1 MAVQPETQGAVAP
14 IAPRR
19 KSALPAL
26 AWAGIIG
33 PLLFTVVFLAQEA
46 LRRGEYDPLAE
57 PVSAL
62 EAGPHGWI
70 QRLNFLVFGL
80 LTMAHAIGLH
90 RGMRPAQGG
99 WIGPALL
106 FFTGIGTLMSTA
118 FPWRED
124 AAGVAYAPV
133 GHIVG
138 GMIFFLG
145 SPAALVVLS
154 RRMRHDPSW
163 LSLAGYTLGLGV
175 VLFALAV
182 VGTVFVRPDTAPL
195 HDWAGLYQRIMI
207 VAVLFP
213 CRVALGVRL
222 LSNTRPATRPA
233 SNSGRHGHQTRSN
246 RSRFMTLFH
255 AATKSRTNF
264 SFASSHA

>member
-1 MAVQPETQGAVAP
+1 MAVKPETRGAVTSPAT
-14 IAPRR
+14 RR
-19 KSALPAL
+19 RSALPAL

-33 PLLFTVVFLAQEA
+33 PVLFTVVFLAQEA
-46 LRRGEYDPLAE
+46 LRRGEYDPVAE

-62 EAGPHGWI
+62 EAGPNGWV
-70 QRLNFLVFGL
+70 QRLNFLIFGL

-90 RGMRPAQGG
+90 RGMRQVRGG
-99 WIGPALL
+99 WVGPALL
-106 FFTGIGTLMSTA
+106 FFTGMGALMSTA

-145 SPAALVVLS
+145 SPAALIVLS

-163 LSLAGYTLGLGV
+163 RRLAGYTLGSGL

-182 VGTVFVRPDTAPL
+182 VGTVSVRPDTAPL
-195 HDWAGLYQRIMI
+195 HDWAGLYQRIMV
-207 VAVLFP
+207 VALLFP
-213 CRVALGVRL
+213 CRIALGVRL
-222 LSNTRPATRPA
+222 LSITRFD
-233 SNSGRHGHQTRSN
+233 HEI
-246 RSRFMTLFH
+246 
-255 AATKSRTNF
+255 
-264 SFASSHA
+264 SSALPEAR

>member
-1 MAVQPETQGAVAP
+1 
-14 IAPRR
+14 
-19 KSALPAL
+19 L

-33 PLLFTVVFLAQEA
+33 PILFTVVFLAQEA
-46 LRRGEYDPLAE
+46 LRRGEYHPVAE

-62 EAGPHGWI
+62 EAGPNGWI

-90 RGMRPAQGG
+90 RGMRPARGG

-106 FFTGIGTLMSTA
+106 FVTGMGALMSTA

-124 AAGVAYAPV
+124 AAGVAYSPV

-145 SPAALVVLS
+145 SPAALIVLS

-163 LSLAGYTLGLGV
+163 RGLAEYTLGSGL

-182 VGTVFVRPDTAPL
+182 VGTGFVRPDTAPL
-195 HDWAGLYQRIMI
+195 HDWAGLYQRIMV
-207 VAVLFP
+207 VALLFP
-213 CRVALGVRL
+213 CRIALGVRL
-222 LSNTRPATRPA
+222 LSIT
-233 SNSGRHGHQTRSN
+233 
-246 RSRFMTLFH
+246 
-255 AATKSRTNF
+255 RTNHEI
-264 SFASSHA
+264 SNALPEAR